1 MSAHLLLAVLL
12 CCAALANSKKIPA
25 FAGQTVLLPCHITVS
40 DDLPTVE
47 WSKEGLAQPNIAF
60 LYRDGCETHA
70 MKNPV
75 FQYRTHLIMNEL
87 KNGDVSLMISI
98 VQLSDAGKYICK
110 TLQGSSQQVVATLEL
125 VVRAVPEPKLSIIS
139 VKGGE
144 VTLQCGVDCCQPEP
158 EIMFVDD
165 NGHTISAEN
174 PRRNPSGRCFNI
186 TRRVT
191 VPTTTNSVTC
201 RVHHPEINQ
210 TRVKGIN
217 IPAVFTESCALS
229 IGITVLLTIW
239 FFVCGL
245 GFVAFLRKK
254 FVEKQKDTA
263 DDFRSGCGD
272 VVGQQ
277 NQPTID
283 DSVPRM
289 SPDTP
294 KPDNLPPDYSPKAKR
309 FSDVK
314 NPKPAATTKSN
325 PPRSRD
331 LPLNHDSK
339 PGPLSQTGSSALAP
353 LIQRCSPNILTD
365 DAAVSPVSSSAS
377 TSGEGHLVRSKS
389 VSESRSGQNIY
400 RFQRRNTFSVN
411 RYAPLENLPEE

>member
-12 CCAALANSKKIPA
+12 SCAALANSKKIPA

-174 PRRNPSGRCFNI
+174 PRRNP
-186 TRRVT
+186 
-191 VPTTTNSVTC
+191 VTC
-201 RVHHPEINQ
+201 RVHHPEINE

-217 IPAVFTESCALS
+217 IP
-229 IGITVLLTIW
+229 
-239 FFVCGL
+239 
-245 GFVAFLRKK
+245 
-254 FVEKQKDTA
+254 VEKQKYTA

-289 SPDTP
+289 SLDTP